1 MHVEV
6 FSEIDPDRYRRDL
19 RISLSSGTFSKRLES
34 RVTQSYTPACSL
46 HRRFPRG
53 RAICVADRCQSK
65 NEEFMQITPE
75 HIEQLR
81 CAKLLLENPGLTA
94 KIANVIGK
102 PIERGMELLPDKWS
116 EVVNDVT
123 KRSLEKALNVALIT
137 FGKKVPLESSDMW
150 HKIAATASGAGGGA
164 FGLPALVIELPV
176 STTIMLRSIADIA
189 RSEGED
195 IRLAESKLACLE
207 VFAFGGR
214 TSKDDAGE
222 SGYFAVRAALAK
234 AVSEA
239 AEFIAERGLA
249 KEGAPVIARLIS
261 QIATR
266 FGVNVSEK
274 AAAQTVPA
282 VGAVGGALINL
293 AFIDHFQDMARGH
306 FTVRRLER
314 IYGTEVVRSAYRKLN
329 DQ

>member
-1 MHVEV
+1 M
-6 FSEIDPDRYRRDL
+6 R
-19 RISLSSGTFSKRLES
+19 
-34 RVTQSYTPACSL
+34 
-46 HRRFPRG
+46 
-53 RAICVADRCQSK
+53 
-65 NEEFMQITPE
+65 MTPE

-81 CAKLLLENPGLTA
+81 RAKQLLENPGLTA
-94 KIANVIGK
+94 KITNAIGK
-102 PIERGMELLPDKWS
+102 PIEKGIDLLPEKWS
-116 EVVNDVT
+116 QAVNDVT
-123 KRSLEKALNVALIT
+123 KKSLETALDAALMTI
-137 FGKKVPLESSDMW
+137 GKNRQLESSNIW
-150 HKIAATASGAGGGA
+150 HKIAATATGAGGGA

-207 VFAFGGR
+207 VFALGGR
-214 TSKDDAGE
+214 TSKDDAAE
-222 SGYFAVRAALAK
+222 SGYFAIRAALAK

-249 KEGAPVIARLIS
+249 KEGAPVIVRLIS

-274 AAAQTVPA
+274 AAAQAIPA

-314 IYGTEVVRSAYRKLN
+314 IYGTEVVQSEYRKLN
-329 DQ
+329 GQ